1 MGFYVT
7 DLLLTLASQ
16 AAFFAAGWVFFVR
29 KISGEY
35 RVQSRLVL
43 ALFAATFSLS
53 CSLFELIIFEI
64 LDILNRSMRWMLWKL
79 SLVGML
85 TMVIIVIPMCQ
96 IRMLVIGKN
105 RGECNR
111 QSGAVMRVVA
121 RAMLREA
128 SLGTLF
134 TDPARTCLGRLAQK
148 EWPLADLCL
157 LGGVH
162 LGLLEGG
169 RALSH
174 PQQGAR

>member
-1 MGFYVT
+1 MGFYAT

-16 AAFFAAGWVFFVR
+16 AAFFAAGWAFFVR

-43 ALFAATFSLS
+43 ALFATTFSLS

-85 TMVIIVIPMCQ
+85 TMVILVIPMCQ

-105 RGECNR
+105 RG
-111 QSGAVMRVVA
+111 
-121 RAMLREA
+121 
-128 SLGTLF
+128 
-134 TDPARTCLGRLAQK
+134 K
-148 EWPLADLCL
+148 
-157 LGGVH
+157 
-162 LGLLEGG
+162 
-169 RALSH
+169 
-174 PQQGAR
+174 